1 MNVLREWCANQDPW
15 VGDALR
21 RAAVS
26 ESASAADAEAIAI
39 RVQAAHGIARAGSPN
54 CDTFSDDCF
63 ETADAEGDATL
74 LCSIGPLEAIDRLA
88 EDQELKFALDGLT
101 IIYGEN
107 GSGKSGYARGARRLC
122 TSRNPIALQGNVFA
136 ETGQQPKVTFTVKA
150 GEGDPTVHT
159 WAEGDDPLDVCG
171 KMSFLDTADARSYVE
186 GKTEILF
193 LPAEVK
199 CLTTLGQLYGLAA
212 ARCQTEADSLATAHR
227 NPLGAQ
233 FSAASSV
240 GRLIA
245 RLSLET
251 PITELP
257 SVEELRAAAKWDD
270 EAATQ
275 FAEIRV
281 QLAEGPAQQERTYR
295 RLGQAGKLVADKA
308 ITAIPVLGKPKL
320 VSDTELLQALLTAR
334 EAADAFAAAQVGRY
348 PITTTGTDT
357 WRKLFVLARQFAAE
371 ADVVPEDGAFAVGD
385 PCMLCQRPLDEDARD
400 RLNEFDTFIA
410 DETAAAVVAA
420 QADIEERIDQ
430 LRALNLDTA
439 DQVLMAL
446 GEHRERDEPTR
457 QLIDRVA
464 SALTALRLRRDKMI
478 EYLEGGAVVE
488 GLPDISSIMELSRL
502 ATKLIERADELAK
515 EGGIDDATKLAEV
528 ELRDREALSNVIES
542 VITRRDDL
550 ADRQRYLACVEA
562 LGTRSISR
570 LASSI
575 RTELVTPELRERIER
590 EIETLGISHIPLRF
604 TEQSASG
611 RSFFEMAL
619 DSVNAAKKS
628 KVLSEGEQRALAI
641 ACFFADAHVAA
652 SDGAIIVDDPVTS
665 LDHQRIRKVAQRFAS
680 EAATGRQ
687 VIIFTHN
694 LLFYQEVLRAC
705 ADQDPQVKATPCL
718 IQQSRDHFGVVS
730 INDQPWIAKKVKERV
745 RALDEQVNAVPDDL
759 VPESEEMRVLAKQ
772 FYTDLRETWERAVE
786 ELVLGGVVERFGT
799 DVKTQSLKRVDVE
812 DDDYR
817 IIYFAM
823 KRASERSGHDQ
834 AAGKQID
841 APDKK
846 QMRKD
851 LQELQDFMAAHRK
864 KAQAA
869 QERREELEAPPAAT
883 LA

>member
-1 MNVLREWCANQDPW
+1 MNVLREWCADQDPW
-15 VGDALR
+15 VSDALR

-26 ESASAADAEAIAI
+26 EDASPTDADAIAI
-39 RVQAAHGIARAGSPN
+39 RVQAAHGIVKAGRPD
-54 CDTFSDDCF
+54 CIAFTDDCLVATVG
-63 ETADAEGDATL
+63 EDDAPL
-74 LCSIGPLEAIDRLA
+74 LCSIGPLEGVDRLA
-88 EDQELKFALDGLT
+88 EDQEMKFALDGLT

-107 GSGKSGYARGARRLC
+107 GSGKSGYARAARRLC
-122 TSRNPIALQGNVFA
+122 TSRNPIALQGNVFTEQA
-136 ETGQQPKVTFTVKA
+136 QRSKVTFTVKE
-150 GEGDPTVHT
+150 GEGEPTTHT
-159 WAEGDDPLDVCG
+159 WREGDDPLDVCG
-171 KMSFLDTADARSYVE
+171 TMSFLDTADARSYVE

-227 NPLGAQ
+227 APLGAQ
-233 FSAASSV
+233 FSTASSV

-251 PITELP
+251 PMTDLP
-257 SVEELRAAAKWDD
+257 SVAELRAAAKWDD
-270 EAATQ
+270 EAATKL
-275 FAEIRV
+275 AELRV
-281 QLAEGPAQQERTYR
+281 QLAEGPANQERTHR
-295 RLGQAGKLVADKA
+295 RLGHAGKLVADKA
-308 ITAIPVLGKPKL
+308 IAAIPVLGKPKL
-320 VSDTELLQALLTAR
+320 DSDTELLQALQAAR
-334 EAADAFAAAQVGRY
+334 EAAAVFAAAQVGRY
-348 PITTTGTDT
+348 PITATGTDT
-357 WRKLFVLARQFAAE
+357 WRKLFALARQFAVE

-385 PCMLCQRPLDEDARD
+385 PCMLCQRPLDEEARD

-410 DETAAAVVAA
+410 NETAAAVVAA
-420 QADIEERIDQ
+420 QANIAKRIDQ

-439 DQVLMAL
+439 DQALLAL
-446 GEHRERDEPTR
+446 GEHRERDESLR
-457 QLIDRVA
+457 QLVDRVS
-464 SALTALRLRRDKMI
+464 SALTALRLRRDEMI
-478 EYLEGGAVVE
+478 EYLQGGAVVE
-488 GLPDISSIMELSRL
+488 AMPDISSIMELSEV
-502 ATKLIERADELAK
+502 ATKLIQRADELGQ
-515 EGGIDDATKLAEV
+515 EGGVDDAVKLAEE
-528 ELRDREALSNVIES
+528 ELRDRETLSNCIES
-542 VITRRDDL
+542 VIARRDDL
-550 ADRQRYLACVEA
+550 ADRRRYLACVDA

-570 LASSI
+570 LASSM

-590 EIETLGISHIPLRF
+590 EIETLGIGHIPLRF

-619 DSVNAAKKS
+619 DSVNTAKKS

-652 SDGAIIVDDPVTS
+652 SNGAVIVDDPVTS

-705 ADQDPQVKATPCL
+705 ADQEPQVKATPCL
-718 IQQSRDHFGVVS
+718 IQQSRDHFGLVS
-730 INDQPWIAKKVKERV
+730 IDDQPWIAKKVKERV
-745 RALDEQVNAVPDDL
+745 RALEEQVNAVPDDL
-759 VPESEEMRVLAKQ
+759 MPESEGMRVLAKQ

-786 ELVLGGVVERFGT
+786 EVVLAGVVERFGT

-812 DDDYR
+812 DNDYR
-817 IIYFAM
+817 IIHFAM

-841 APDKK
+841 PPDKE
-846 QMRKD
+846 QMKKD
-851 LQELQDFMAAHRK
+851 LLELQGFMATHRK